1 VPVVTAGSYRLEP
14 ERPELGAPVLVH
26 GLTGFMDAG
35 GAARL
40 AVEHLLET
48 CRPTRV
54 ATFDIDALFDF
65 RARRPRTVF
74 NTDHYESVQMP
85 ELAVDALVDDQGEQ
99 FLVLHG
105 SEPDTAW
112 AAMAEGIMRL
122 VEALN
127 VRLVVGL
134 HAIPWPAPHTR
145 PVNVTLHANDPTLV
159 VGQTPWVGSLEVPG
173 SLAALLELR
182 LGQRDRPAM
191 GFAAHIPHYLV
202 QAEFPR
208 GALVLLQQLCA
219 ATGLAVP
226 LDELRDAADESDADI
241 SIQIATNPE
250 NLEAVATLEQ
260 QYDALMA
267 GRSAVP
273 EDAGRI
279 PPDSDIAAQVEA
291 FLAELEQGESS

>member
-1 VPVVTAGSYRLEP
+1 
-14 ERPELGAPVLVH
+14 
-26 GLTGFMDAG
+26 
-35 GAARL
+35 
-40 AVEHLLET
+40 
-48 CRPTRV
+48 
-54 ATFDIDALFDF
+54 
-65 RARRPRTVF
+65 
-74 NTDHYESVQMP
+74 
-85 ELAVDALVDDQGEQ
+85 
-99 FLVLHG
+99 
-105 SEPDTAW
+105 
-112 AAMAEGIMRL
+112 MAEGIMRL

>member
-1 VPVVTAGSYRLEP
+1 VTAGSYRLEP
-14 ERPELGAPVLVH
+14 DRPELGAPVLVH

-40 AVEHLLET
+40 AIEHLLET
-48 CRPTRV
+48 CQPTRL
-54 ATFDIDALFDF
+54 ATFDIDTLFDF

-74 NTDHYESVQMP
+74 NADHYESVEMP
-85 ELAVDALVDDQGEQ
+85 ELVVDAAIDAQGER
-99 FLVLHG
+99 FLILHG
-105 SEPDTAW
+105 VEPDTAW
-112 AAMAEGIMRL
+112 GSVADSVVRL

-127 VRLVVGL
+127 VRLAVGL

-145 PVNVTLHANDPTLV
+145 AVNVTVHANDPTLV

-173 SLAALLELR
+173 SLSALLELR
-182 LGQRDRPAM
+182 LGDRDRPAM

-208 GALVLLQQLCA
+208 GALVLLQHLCS

-226 LDELRDAADESDADI
+226 LDELRDAAEESDADI

-250 NLEAVATLEQ
+250 NLEAVTTLEE

-267 GRSAVP
+267 GRASLP
-273 EDAGRI
+273 GDADHLRQET
-279 PPDSDIAAQVEA
+279 DIAAQVEA
-291 FLAELEQGESS
+291 FLAELEQGDST